1 MTRPD
6 RRAPKSRIVS
16 WLGWAGLDAVSR
28 MALMTGSTVVF
39 TFFARAGR
47 DAGELRR
54 LGDQVIAQ
62 SALVTTPI
70 FAGMAAVAPVL
81 LPLVAGPG
89 WDDAAQ
95 IAVCLSIASAIA
107 VPAGLFFTAFSSR
120 ARPEFNLYSLVVGLF
135 AIMLV
140 LTGFAWLGPI
150 SVGLSRI
157 AGDSIR
163 ALFAVGLP
171 MKDFDW
177 PRRERLAALAP
188 AWLLASAMGASV
200 ALLHY
205 VVAAH
210 APVAQL
216 TILVAAGVVIYLG
229 LLVMFA
235 RRRAAFL
242 LAYLPISQLRAGRPA
257 A

>member
-54 LGDQVIAQ
+54 LGGQVVAQ

-70 FAGMAAVAPVL
+70 FVGMAAVAPVL

-95 IAVCLSIASAIA
+95 IAVCLSVASAIA
-107 VPAGLFFTAFSSR
+107 VPAGLFFTAFSSQ
-120 ARPEFNLYSLVVGLF
+120 ARPEFNLYSLVVDLF
-135 AIMLV
+135 AVMLA
-140 LTGFAWLGPI
+140 LTGFAWLRPI

-163 ALFAVGLP
+163 ALFAIGLP

-177 PRRERLAALAP
+177 PRRERFAALAP
-188 AWLLASAMGASV
+188 AWLLAGAMGASV
-200 ALLHY
+200 ALLHRI
-205 VVAAH
+205 VATQT
-210 APVAQL
+210 PIAQL
-216 TILVAAGVVIYLG
+216 AILIAAGVAIYLG
-229 LLVMFA
+229 LLAIFA
-235 RRRAAFL
+235 RRCAAFL